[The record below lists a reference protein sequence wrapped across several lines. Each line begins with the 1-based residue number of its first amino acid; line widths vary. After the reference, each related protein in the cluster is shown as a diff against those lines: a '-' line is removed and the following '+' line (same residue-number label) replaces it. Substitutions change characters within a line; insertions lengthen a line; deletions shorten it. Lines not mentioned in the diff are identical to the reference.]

1 MSWDPIRW
9 GDRDLLKTAPARSHR
24 GRAVVERAEP
34 LLACGRGSSDAGWPR
49 RIGSLLF
56 DHDSLRRE
64 QTPVIEYYGE
74 IKLLHIACLLLSV
87 SLFALRGLLT
97 LTGMSF
103 ANHRGLTR
111 LSYVIDTALLAAAI
125 ILTIIIHQY
134 PFIQPWLTV
143 KVLLLVVYIA
153 LGVFALRR
161 GKTRLSKAGFFA
173 AALCVYA
180 FIISVA
186 VTHNPRGFFSRRAA
200 SAPTSLRRELA
211 WPALNLDQPSRS

>member
-1 MSWDPIRW
+1 M
-9 GDRDLLKTAPARSHR
+9 
-24 GRAVVERAEP
+24 
-34 LLACGRGSSDAGWPR
+34 
-49 RIGSLLF
+49 
-56 DHDSLRRE
+56 
-64 QTPVIEYYGE
+64 IEYYGE
-74 IKLLHIACLLLSV
+74 IKLLHIACVLLSG

-97 LTGMSF
+97 LKGISF
-103 ANHRGLTR
+103 ANHRGLAR
-111 LSYVIDTALLAAAI
+111 LSYVIDTTLLAAAI
-125 ILTIIIHQY
+125 MLTIIIHQY

-186 VTHNPRGFFSRRAA
+186 VTHNPRVCFSRRAA
-200 SAPTSLRRELA
+200 GAPTSLQRELA
-211 WPALNLDQPSRS
+211 WPALNFNLPSRSENKSCQHGSCISLERTDAFTFQLRAHAVKIDAQCLKFTEQLDHLQQIALQRGVATP